1 MLSRRFSP
9 LHMLFLSINGI
20 IGSAWLFAPLYSA
33 KIAGSAVLLSWLIG
47 GAATVLIAFTFAELS
62 SLLPTAGGTTRF
74 AELTH
79 GATTGFIISWAS
91 WLSCV
96 TMPPIEVQAVLQY
109 ISTYIPSLVITSD
122 NHMPVL
128 SGFGLM
134 WAVILMLGLTFL
146 NIASFKGFIR
156 ANFLIFS
163 FKVLVIILT
172 IAMLITTKFHPQNF
186 TFSASSASSLNWQA
200 ILSAVATG
208 GIAFAFTGFKHGVE
222 LAGEMTKPKLS
233 IPLAIVG
240 SVIICLILYVG
251 LQIAFIGALEPS
263 ELTHGWANLHFS
275 GDVGPFV
282 GIAASLGIFW
292 LVKLLL
298 VDAAVSPLGA
308 GLIYVTSTARII
320 YAMSRN
326 HYLSPFFSELSEQ
339 KMPLF
344 AIWFNFAVGILLF
357 LPLPGWQ
364 NMVSFLVS
372 AVVIS
377 YAMGPI
383 ATVALRKQLPNIK
396 RSFRL
401 PFNTLLCFVAFYC
414 CNLIS
419 YWTGWDTL
427 WKLAIALIVG
437 SFLFITNSRFRLS
450 NPTVGFKSL
459 WWLIPYLAGL
469 VILSYLGEYGGGHH
483 IITFGWDFLII
494 AIFSLII
501 FSIAIQ
507 TRLPSHIVEKEFAQ
521 LQLETNA
528 E

>member
-1 MLSRRFSP
+1 
-9 LHMLFLSINGI
+9 MLFLSINGI
-20 IGSAWLFAPLYSA
+20 IGSAWLFAPLYAA
-33 KIAGSAVLLSWLIG
+33 KLAGPAALISWLLG
-47 GAATVLIAFTFAELS
+47 GAATILIAFTFAELS
-62 SLLPTAGGTTRF
+62 CMLPAAGGTTRF

-109 ISTYIPSLVITSD
+109 LSTYIPSLIVTHP
-122 NHMPVL
+122 NHAPIL
-128 SGFGLM
+128 SSFGLI
-134 WAVILMLGLTFL
+134 WAVLLMLALTFL

-163 FKVLVIILT
+163 FKILVIILT
-172 IAMLITTKFHPQNF
+172 ILMLITTKFHPQNF
-186 TFSASSASSLNWQA
+186 SLASFDHTTLGWQA

-222 LAGEMTKPKLS
+222 LAGEMTKPELS

-240 SVIICLILYVG
+240 SVVVCLLLYLG
-251 LQIAFIGALEPS
+251 LQVAFIGTLDPTQ
-263 ELTHGWANLHFS
+263 LNQGWAHLHFS

-282 GIAASLGIFW
+282 GIAIALGITW

-308 GLIYVTSTARII
+308 GLIYITSTARII

-326 HYLSPFFSELSEQ
+326 QYLSPFFSRLNEQ
-339 KMPLF
+339 RMPLW
-344 AIWFNFAVGILLF
+344 AIWFNFFVGILLF

-383 ATVALRKQLPNIK
+383 ATVCLRRQLPNKK
-396 RSFRL
+396 RLFRL
-401 PFNTLLCFVAFYC
+401 PFNTTLCLVAFYC

-419 YWTGWDTL
+419 FWTGWDTL
-427 WKLAIALIVG
+427 WKLAIALAIG
-437 SFLFITNSRFRLS
+437 AILFLMNQRSRS
-450 NPTVGFKSL
+450 NNTLAGFKAL
-459 WWLIPYLAGL
+459 IWLVPYLVGL
-469 VILSYLGEYGGGHH
+469 IVLSYLGGYGGRN

-494 AIFSLII
+494 GIFTVVIFVLAIR
-501 FSIAIQ
+501 
-507 TRLPSHIVEKEFAQ
+507 TRLPTEITQRAFEQ
-521 LQLETNA
+521 LQQEEVEHL
-528 E
+528 